1 MEPSYQTRK
10 IIGRILALFC
20 AAGLA
25 AAFVAYFKNPLLQ
38 HLAARQDTAL
48 TLAVFTQPA
57 MRFSYNPS
65 TRKVLVTV
73 APGKCETSGAHACF
87 DGNFDLFFV
96 PRESVQNNFWSQFK
110 DNLAMWRFNPAPL
123 GNYLYGYFSALIQK
137 RTNVNPAQFA
147 ALSLE
152 LAELTA
158 SDFAVE
164 QPEAKQKK
172 KNKKSEQTAAAP
184 ASPVSA
190 PEKPTAQTESQPL
203 KVIILNASG
212 KKGLAESLKQY
223 LRAQYAKGL
232 LQVDVYDT
240 GNYPSLQDHSFIEDY
255 SGRLVQVTQISHAIG
270 ITGEIHS
277 QKSTGELYYDSRIVL
292 GKDFK
297 MPL

>member
-1 MEPSYQTRK
+1 M
-10 IIGRILALFC
+10 ALFC

-25 AAFVAYFKNPLLQ
+25 VAFALYLTDPLLQ
-38 HLAARQDTAL
+38 NLSVRKDEPL
-48 TLAVFTQPA
+48 TLVVLTQPA
-57 MRFSYNPS
+57 MRFSYNPAS
-65 TRKVLVTV
+65 RKVLVTV
-73 APGKCETSGAHACF
+73 ASGKCDVTGDKPCF
-87 DGNFDLFFV
+87 NGEFDLFFI
-96 PRESVQNNFWSQFK
+96 PRQTDQKEFWLQFK
-110 DNLAMWRFNPAPL
+110 NPLSTWRFNPAPL
-123 GNYLYGYFSALIQK
+123 GNYLYSYAQALIQK
-137 RTNVNPAQFA
+137 RTNINPAQFT

-152 LAELTA
+152 LTELTA
-158 SDFAVE
+158 SDFAI
-164 QPEAKQKK
+164 QQQDD
-172 KNKKSEQTAAAP
+172 KNKKKSKKSADASAAQKETAP
-184 ASPVSA
+184 AE
-190 PEKPTAQTESQPL
+190 EKHAADKGDQPL

-212 KKGLAESLKQY
+212 KRGLAESLKQY

-277 QKSTGELYYDSRIVL
+277 TKSNTELYYDSRIIL